1 MFLFIAEILINWLC
15 DSVSPS
21 RNGSWNILDNFRR
34 KVRNPTK
41 YYHLSVTVAI
51 ILERIVIELAIK
63 VVDDPEPIG
72 SKTLPN
78 GSMFILGA
86 ILFEKAQDI
95 AKATYYINR
104 YICICG
110 YISRYI

>member
-41 YYHLSVTVAI
+41 YYLSVTVAI
-51 ILERIVIELAIK
+51 ILERIVIELAIE

-72 SKTLPN
+72 SKTLPMVQCLSW
-78 GSMFILGA
+78 GEYCLKRLKI
-86 ILFEKAQDI
+86 
-95 AKATYYINR
+95 
-104 YICICG
+104 
-110 YISRYI
+110 

>member
-21 RNGSWNILDNFRR
+21 RNGSWTILDNFRR

-51 ILERIVIELAIK
+51 VLERIVIELAIE
-63 VVDDPEPIG
+63 VVDDPEPFG

-78 GSMFILGA
+78 GSMFILGEYCLKRLK
-86 ILFEKAQDI
+86 I
-95 AKATYYINR
+95 
-104 YICICG
+104 
-110 YISRYI
+110 